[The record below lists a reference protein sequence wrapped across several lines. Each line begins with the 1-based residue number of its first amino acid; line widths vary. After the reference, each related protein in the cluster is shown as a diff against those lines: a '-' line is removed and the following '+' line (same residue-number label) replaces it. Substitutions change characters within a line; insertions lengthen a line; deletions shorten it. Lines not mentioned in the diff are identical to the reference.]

1 MIKQNTDYVAGA
13 EPTSTESNKLS
24 IQMLANVTSHR
35 TDGIISALP
44 GSSIAVKFNITNI
57 SNTSI
62 SSLTAYP
69 VLSNYGDLRKD
80 FNSTKDILTPS
91 ESWLTTEYIIDILP
105 VYGGVPSPCDLV
117 IVLDQSGSMGDEI
130 EALAKDLDDVLGRM
144 DKVIPDLQV
153 GLILFGS
160 TKSPN
165 PYSNPE
171 NVFDLTSNI
180 SYIRS
185 ILNNTKAAGSY
196 EPWGDALWVAENRIS
211 WRETSVKIIVLI
223 TDEPCDSGQIVGF
236 GETETDYNGPL
247 LYELIDNISRDK
259 IHLCTIAALGS
270 DELTINQLSTAANM
284 ADGTFIEIG
293 NSKYTTSDLVQIIAE
308 LVQKYACEREL
319 KIVLEVSYKTVD
331 NIDNCEFQ
339 RFVILIDDLPP
350 EISINVYKTSDFN
363 TDEHYL
369 NIYLDVKDVTGL
381 KFAEVYYKFDDD
393 IYWITANTT
402 ALDVDTYYLSIR
414 YEPYFH
420 KMFYY
425 QIYVT
430 DWLGNSNLTEIF
442 KFDLSEPIDT
452 LYSDSSL
459 NVRLNAFQKYEAMI
473 YGSSDHESFGIITL
487 EDRLFNNVE
496 VKAYDLNNS
505 ASLEL
510 FNTSIGYSFNVNSNH
525 QVIVIVKAFDECS
538 FNLFNT
544 IVNNLQFGDNITRH
558 VDWDTALLYSLVNLD
573 NDSDI
578 KSVLADSE
586 VVSTYL
592 ILFSQSNWSYISSA
606 VSEIMI
612 PQGAFYLLITP
623 IYHEGEIFISYN
635 YETVNTPHTHYYIET
650 KGALINLSFIL
661 LTLLSVALLSLWFRK
676 TKR

>member
-247 LYELIDNISRDK
+247 LYELIDNIS
-259 IHLCTIAALGS
+259 
-270 DELTINQLSTAANM
+270 
-284 ADGTFIEIG
+284 
-293 NSKYTTSDLVQIIAE
+293 
-308 LVQKYACEREL
+308 
-319 KIVLEVSYKTVD
+319 
-331 NIDNCEFQ
+331 
-339 RFVILIDDLPP
+339 
-350 EISINVYKTSDFN
+350 
-363 TDEHYL
+363 
-369 NIYLDVKDVTGL
+369 
-381 KFAEVYYKFDDD
+381 
-393 IYWITANTT
+393 
-402 ALDVDTYYLSIR
+402 
-414 YEPYFH
+414 
-420 KMFYY
+420 
-425 QIYVT
+425 
-430 DWLGNSNLTEIF
+430 
-442 KFDLSEPIDT
+442 
-452 LYSDSSL
+452 
-459 NVRLNAFQKYEAMI
+459 
-473 YGSSDHESFGIITL
+473 
-487 EDRLFNNVE
+487 
-496 VKAYDLNNS
+496 
-505 ASLEL
+505 
-510 FNTSIGYSFNVNSNH
+510 
-525 QVIVIVKAFDECS
+525 
-538 FNLFNT
+538 
-544 IVNNLQFGDNITRH
+544 
-558 VDWDTALLYSLVNLD
+558 
-573 NDSDI
+573 
-578 KSVLADSE
+578 
-586 VVSTYL
+586 
-592 ILFSQSNWSYISSA
+592 
-606 VSEIMI
+606 
-612 PQGAFYLLITP
+612 
-623 IYHEGEIFISYN
+623 
-635 YETVNTPHTHYYIET
+635 
-650 KGALINLSFIL
+650 
-661 LTLLSVALLSLWFRK
+661 
-676 TKR
+676 